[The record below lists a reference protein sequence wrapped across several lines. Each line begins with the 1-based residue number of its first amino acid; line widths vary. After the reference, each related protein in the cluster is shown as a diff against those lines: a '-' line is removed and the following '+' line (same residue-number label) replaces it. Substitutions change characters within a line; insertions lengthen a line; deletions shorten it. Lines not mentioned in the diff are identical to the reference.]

1 MHHLFNKKQHFC
13 LLFCILLGSNPNS
26 RLQVVSALNTVN
38 ISTQMYAYSPT
49 NRTAKYY
56 PKVYIG
62 PSKTIGQLWIYEDK
76 IDTSTT
82 PPTTIKITEI
92 PGWPENFEGPQK
104 GEANTAKIIY
114 RKHLFLKFLELL
126 YKAVYFFLQCLN
138 K

>member
-1 MHHLFNKKQHFC
+1 MGGGGGAAPLRYGFTSTAWDSFSPWNDQVYSYSLGQINKGYNP
-13 LLFCILLGSNPNS
+13 LSN
-26 RLQVVSALNTVN
+26 LEVVSALNTVN

-104 GEANTAKIIY
+104 GEANT
-114 RKHLFLKFLELL
+114 EGL
-126 YKAVYFFLQCLN
+126 YCEHNY
-138 K
+138 